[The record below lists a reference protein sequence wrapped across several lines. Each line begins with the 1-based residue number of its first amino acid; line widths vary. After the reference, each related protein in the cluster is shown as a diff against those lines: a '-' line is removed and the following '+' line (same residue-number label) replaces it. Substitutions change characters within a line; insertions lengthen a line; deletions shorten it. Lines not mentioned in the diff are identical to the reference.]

1 MFRMILIHSMLK
13 LSREPF
19 MRVQVVFMR
28 MHTHFL
34 RMHLCLSFNYGR
46 LPQHAHVCRTLRTH
60 TRDLRMH
67 VNVQKPHLLFLF
79 LFFFPYLFSLTNHDS
94 YAPFHLLLQVLP
106 PFISTGSASLI
117 SSWYRVLTKD
127 TMALVHMA
135 GFEPVIHLL
144 LKGSA
149 SGILVQTL
157 YERWW
162 DTTYTF
168 HIAERE
174 ITVTSHDFH
183 WMMGFS
189 DDADEAKPSHRL
201 LSSSI
206 SLPST
211 HTHRLS
217 LLHHK
222 ILFPFLPLSP
232 YHPHTHSFFLTIP
245 IPIPIP
251 ILLGKLFI

>member
-1 MFRMILIHSMLK
+1 
-13 LSREPF
+13 
-19 MRVQVVFMR
+19 
-28 MHTHFL
+28 
-34 RMHLCLSFNYGR
+34 
-46 LPQHAHVCRTLRTH
+46 
-60 TRDLRMH
+60 
-67 VNVQKPHLLFLF
+67 
-79 LFFFPYLFSLTNHDS
+79 
-94 YAPFHLLLQVLP
+94 
-106 PFISTGSASLI
+106 
-117 SSWYRVLTKD
+117 
-127 TMALVHMA
+127 MA

-174 ITVTSHDFH
+174 ITVTSYDFH

-201 LSSSI
+201 LSSLI

-222 ILFPFLPLSP
+222 ILFPCSLSP
-232 YHPHTHSFFLTIP
+232 LTTP
-245 IPIPIP
+245 IPIHFSSPYP
-251 ILLGKLFI
+251 YPFRFCLVSYLFDFLFWLLWNFGFGFGYLTLGYLFKIGRASCRERVLMPV